1 MFVGFRADRETMDGA
16 ETVKRR
22 VWDGVTFAVDA
33 NFVVQSSSGLIRS
46 FDRSLDLMDGSYFF
60 ANKIIRPIGF
70 LRIT

>member
-16 ETVKRR
+16 EMVKRG

-46 FDRSLDLMDGSYFF
+46 FDRSLDLISRWLIFF
-60 ANKIIRPIGF
+60 C
-70 LRIT
+70 